1 MKKEILI
8 PLGIVLISIAS
19 IYSLVN
25 TNLTT
30 KQEYEQHITLARQA
44 SKNGTIKKAVKEY
57 KEAMDI
63 KPSLDIQLEICD
75 AYKANDDLRAAERWY
90 EREVISAY
98 PLEPKAYEYG
108 LQLYIEKKKFGDAFS
123 LYESFQKRNL
133 KSEAVDKIMAE
144 IKYVYKLIGNFED
157 VKAFSDKQKLAP
169 VKQGEIWSYVDQ
181 SGYASGISNMY
192 TEAEEFFSDIAAV
205 VKNDKPMYI
214 NSKGDVILTPEYLY
228 DANSDLKKITQFKE
242 QIGNVILAYDGSK
255 WAYYDATSYKKI
267 SENYKD
273 ATIITNGVGGATKN
287 GGYWALLDSKANP
300 ITDEKFDSIVVDE
313 RGVPCR
319 NDSLIVQKDLRYIL
333 VNKKGEQISDQVY
346 EDAKG
351 FNDTTLAAVKKG
363 KKWIFIDPTGK
374 EVDLGDFEEVSSFNG
389 GLAAVKKNGKW
400 GYIDMTGKIVIPCTF
415 EDARLISESGI
426 GFVKND
432 NGRWQ
437 LLQLIRLNHD

>member
-30 KQEYEQHITLARQA
+30 KQEYEHHITLARQA

-98 PLEPKAYEYG
+98 PLEPEAYEYG

-169 VKQGEIWSYVDQ
+169 DKQGETW
-181 SGYASGISNMY
+181 
-192 TEAEEFFSDIAAV
+192 
-205 VKNDKPMYI
+205 
-214 NSKGDVILTPEYLY
+214 
-228 DANSDLKKITQFKE
+228 
-242 QIGNVILAYDGSK
+242 
-255 WAYYDATSYKKI
+255 
-267 SENYKD
+267 
-273 ATIITNGVGGATKN
+273 
-287 GGYWALLDSKANP
+287 
-300 ITDEKFDSIVVDE
+300 
-313 RGVPCR
+313 
-319 NDSLIVQKDLRYIL
+319 
-333 VNKKGEQISDQVY
+333 
-346 EDAKG
+346 
-351 FNDTTLAAVKKG
+351 
-363 KKWIFIDPTGK
+363 
-374 EVDLGDFEEVSSFNG
+374 
-389 GLAAVKKNGKW
+389 
-400 GYIDMTGKIVIPCTF
+400 
-415 EDARLISESGI
+415 
-426 GFVKND
+426 
-432 NGRWQ
+432 
-437 LLQLIRLNHD
+437 